1 MCGVDLMTALIL
13 GSYGEQFK
21 TGQKLAQSMGMQGDI
36 PTVGSDKKYNLLGAS
51 NRPWATAATP
61 LISMMV
67 TALSAGIQARLL
79 SRACW
84 PRRLKRMSLGANT

>member
-21 TGQKLAQSMGMQGDI
+21 AGQKLAQSMGMQGDI
-36 PTVGSDKKYNLLGAS
+36 PTVGSDKKYNLLGAAIAMGHSS
-51 NRPWATAATP
+51 NSFD
-61 LISMMV
+61 IDD
-67 TALSAGIQARLL
+67 GLL

-84 PRRLKRMSLGANT
+84 PRRLKKMSLGANT